1 MKKIILYLIFASCFL
16 VKATAQDDLLASLA
30 KDDSAKV
37 KQNIATATFKS
48 TRIINMP
55 SVEMTGK
62 GTLEFMISHRF
73 GNIWKDGKGWT
84 NVAQLFGLNA
94 GAANTYMSFDY
105 SYTNWLN
112 IGFASTGNARFE
124 SWAKFKLL
132 RQQSGQKNIP
142 VSVVWQSLFN
152 YDGSDG
158 PSPDDQAWNRFS
170 FLHQLLIARKFN
182 ENFSLQLTT
191 SLIHYNYVPYGI
203 NNTNNVFSVG
213 LGGRY
218 KLTHKTAI
226 SFEYSRQINGYKN
239 LLDETASAVNYVPD
253 LFSIGYDWDTGGHIF
268 QFFLTSSS
276 AATNIAQLGANT
288 NDVRLGNF
296 SLGFNLNRSYGIK
309 RVVKALN

>member
-1 MKKIILYLIFASCFL
+1 M
-16 VKATAQDDLLASLA
+16 
-30 KDDSAKV
+30 
-37 KQNIATATFKS
+37 
-48 TRIINMP
+48 
-55 SVEMTGK
+55 
-62 GTLEFMISHRF
+62 
-73 GNIWKDGKGWT
+73 
-84 NVAQLFGLNA
+84 
-94 GAANTYMSFDY
+94 
-105 SYTNWLN
+105 
-112 IGFASTGNARFE
+112 
-124 SWAKFKLL
+124 
-132 RQQSGQKNIP
+132 
-142 VSVVWQSLFN
+142 
-152 YDGSDG
+152 
-158 PSPDDQAWNRFS
+158 
-170 FLHQLLIARKFN
+170 
-182 ENFSLQLTT
+182 
-191 SLIHYNYVPYGI
+191 IHYNYVPYGI

-309 RVVKALN
+309 RVVKTLN